1 MLVTFVSTVPSS
13 VLVEAALELKEQFD
27 LPLKLKVYYPRQIDE
42 EKVDDGSVEKD
53 LRTSDAVFLDIRGS
67 GRSID
72 LVYQSLKDECNIV
85 INLMAPVGK
94 MMEITRLGS
103 FAGRSLAGKIGRDEA
118 REPEDVWKKISRAES
133 LVQTAGKLIPLGPVK
148 DAGNYVRLTRYWR
161 YGGKE
166 NYRNLLM
173 LLLRDYLNCDLP
185 QAKEPT
191 AFPEYGIYHP
201 QMGFFHDCKE
211 FLSASGYDRASPTVG
226 VLFYGNMHFEQC
238 QPVLRSLQRELDG
251 SNLLPVFCDGIH
263 NLRAMREFFF
273 IDGKPILDALVNLTW
288 FRINGGPMGG
298 DPELTRRLLSDLNV
312 PVFTPACMYSREID
326 EWKSSEAGLSPL
338 ESIMAVIWPELDGC
352 IEPIPCCAVQSVDRG
367 EWQASE
373 VAALEERVCRIA
385 SRINS
390 WIRLKRKNNKDKR
403 LAIIIYNYPPGEE
416 NLGVASYLDVFASVS
431 RLLQRLKDEGYNVDL
446 PQKPLHEIF
455 QNLGLFNSAFW
466 QQPEKLLKSGFCLD
480 EGSYMQFFSSLPQS
494 MRRDVVQAWGEPPG
508 RVMVARGRLL
518 IPGVQL
524 GSIFIGVQPARP
536 PLGEEDV
543 AKASHDKTKPPHH
556 QYIAF
561 YHWLEK
567 VWRADAVVHV
577 GTHGLAE
584 FTKGKEIGLSD
595 ECFPDLLIGSL
606 PHLYFYH
613 VVNTSEVVIAKRRLY
628 GTTIGYNSPPY
639 MTSDLYRDYAELED
653 LIDEHGQARLHDTLR
668 MSRVEEKI
676 LQKASELHLRSED
689 LDSIH
694 AELYEMKRR
703 IIPKGLHII
712 GERYQASD
720 MKSFLEF
727 ILRYDREE
735 CKSLNRIMAEA
746 RGLDYDEVLR
756 DKICFVGDLEEID
769 RQASHLATICLD
781 DSADAAVQAS
791 GLARAQAYQL
801 RKTLDYGLHFLEMYS
816 ANDGEIESFLQGL
829 KMSFIPAASGGDV
842 IRTPQILPTGRN
854 LTQFDPTRVPTQT
867 AVERGSE
874 IAENTI
880 SAYLKKEGRFPEST
894 GVILWGFETTKTG
907 GETVGQILSY
917 IGVRLVK
924 DVGAWAPRL
933 DLVPLEELGRPR
945 IDALVNICGFF
956 RDMFPNVVLL
966 LDQAFNLA
974 AGQDEPLEMNFVRK
988 HSLQNQERM
997 NCMGLDDRTVRKMA
1011 NGRIFG
1017 PKAGEYGTRMLP
1029 LVEDSVWRTEEELSE
1044 VFIQSMD
1051 HLYAENQHG
1060 VKSDDIYRSNLARI
1074 DLVSQ
1079 VRDSHDREIIDLDH
1093 YYEFFGGLSRAVQK
1107 ERGRA
1112 PEMLISDTTGEIVLT
1127 EDVQDVV
1134 ARGARTRLLNPK
1146 WADAMLEHDFHG
1158 AQQVADRVENML
1170 GLAATTHAVENWIWS
1185 EIASLYIFDQ
1195 EMQEKLARNNRYAAA
1210 EVAQRLLEAQRRGYW
1225 QATEEE
1231 MERMREAS
1239 MEMEGRIE
1247 EMTEP
1252 R

>member
-1 MLVTFVSTVPSS
+1 MLVTFISTVSS
-13 VLVEAALELKEQFD
+13 SALAKAALELKEQFH
-27 LPLKLKVYYPRQIDE
+27 LPLELKVYYPRQMDE
-42 EKVDDGSVEKD
+42 EKVDDGIVAED
-53 LRTSDAVFLDIRGS
+53 LRASDAVFLDIRGS

-72 LVYQSLKDECNIV
+72 LVYQTLKDEHNIV
-85 INLMAPVGK
+85 VNLMAPAGK

-103 FAGRSLAGKIGRDEA
+103 FSGRSLAGKIGRGEA
-118 REPEDVWKKISRAES
+118 RDPEEVWKKISRAES
-133 LVQTAGKLIPLGPVK
+133 LVQTAGRLIPLGPVR
-148 DAGNYVRLTRYWR
+148 DAGNYVRLARYWR
-161 YGGKE
+161 YGGKD
-166 NYRNLLM
+166 NYRNLLI
-173 LLLRDYLNCDLP
+173 LLLREYLKCELP
-185 QAKEPT
+185 QAKEPA

-201 QMGFFHDCKE
+201 ELGFFQDRNE
-211 FLSASGYDRASPTVG
+211 FLSASGYDPARPTVG
-226 VLFYGNMHFEQC
+226 ILFYGNMHFEQC
-238 QPVLRSLQRELDG
+238 QPVLRSLQRTLDG
-251 SNLLPVFCDGIH
+251 INLLPVFCDGIH
-263 NLRAMREFFF
+263 NLRAMRKFFF
-273 IDGKPILDALVNLTW
+273 IEGRPMLDALVNLTW

-298 DPELTRRLLSDLNV
+298 DPELTRQLLSDLSA
-312 PVFTPACMYSREID
+312 PVFTPACMYGRDID
-326 EWKSSEAGLSPL
+326 EWRSSDTGLSPL
-338 ESIMAVIWPELDGC
+338 ESIMAVIWPELDGS
-352 IEPIPCCAVQSVDRG
+352 IEPIPCCAVQNLDLG
-367 EWQASE
+367 EWQSCE
-373 VAALEERVCRIA
+373 VAALEERVSKIA
-385 SRINS
+385 SRIKS
-390 WIRLKRKNNKDKR
+390 WISLKRKSNRDKR

-416 NLGVASYLDVFASVS
+416 NLAVASYLDVFASVS

-446 PQKPLHEIF
+446 PKKPLHEIF
-455 QNLGLFNSAFW
+455 QDLGLFNSAYW
-466 QQPEKLLKSGFCLD
+466 QQPERLLRSGFSL
-480 EGSYMQFFSSLPQS
+480 EGEEYLRFFSSLPQS
-494 MRRDVVQAWGEPPG
+494 MRCDVTQAWGEPPG
-508 RVMVARGRLL
+508 KVMVADGRLL

-524 GSIFIGVQPARP
+524 GSIFLGVQPARP

-543 AKASHDKTKPPHH
+543 AKASHDKTRPPHH
-556 QYIAF
+556 QYIGF

-567 VWRADAVVHV
+567 IWKADAVVHV

-584 FTKGKEIGLSD
+584 FTKGKEIGLSN

-653 LIDEHGQARLHDTLR
+653 LIDEYGQARLHDPLR
-668 MSRVEEKI
+668 MRRIEEKI
-676 LQKASELHLRSED
+676 LKMACELHLRSTD

-712 GERYQASD
+712 GERYQATD
-720 MKSFLEF
+720 LKSFLEF

-735 CKSLNRIMAEA
+735 CRSLNRILAES
-746 RGLDYDEVLR
+746 RGHNFDDLLK
-756 DKICFVGDLEEID
+756 DKSRYVSELEEID
-769 RQASHLATICLD
+769 RQASHLAGVCLD

-791 GLARAQAYQL
+791 GLARVQADRL

-816 ANDGEIESFLQGL
+816 ANDGEVESFLQGL
-829 KMSFIPAASGGDV
+829 MMSFIPAASGGDV

-874 IAENTI
+874 IAENTL

-907 GETVGQILSY
+907 GETIGQILSY
-917 IGVRLVK
+917 LGVRLAK
-924 DVGAWAPRL
+924 DAGAWAPRL

-966 LDQAFNLA
+966 LDRAFNLA

-988 HSLQNQERM
+988 HSLQNRERL
-997 NCMGLDDRTVRKMA
+997 NCMGLDEKTVRKMA

-1029 LVEDSVWRTEEELSE
+1029 LVEDSIWRTEEELCE

-1051 HLYAENQHG
+1051 HLYAENLHA
-1060 VKSDDIYRSNLARI
+1060 VKNDAIYRSNLSRI

-1107 ERGRA
+1107 ERGEA
-1112 PEMLISDTTGEIVLT
+1112 AEMLISDTTGEIVQT
-1127 EDVQDVV
+1127 EDVQDVI

-1170 GLAATTHAVENWIWS
+1170 GLAATTHSVESWIWS
-1185 EIASLYIFDQ
+1185 EIASLYIFDR
-1195 EMQEKLARNNRYAAA
+1195 EMLEKLSQNNRYAAA
-1210 EVAQRLLEAQRRGYW
+1210 EVTQRLLEAQRRGYW
-1225 QATEEE
+1225 QATEVEK
-1231 MERMREAS
+1231 ERMREAS
-1239 MEMEGRIE
+1239 MEMEGKIE
-1247 EMTEP
+1247 ETT
-1252 R
+1252 

>member
-1 MLVTFVSTVPSS
+1 MLVTFISTVPSS
-13 VLVEAALELKEQFD
+13 ALVEAARELKEQFD
-27 LPLKLKVYYPRQIDE
+27 LPLVLKVYYPRQIDE
-42 EKVDDGSVEKD
+42 EKVDDWAVAED
-53 LRTSDAVFLDIRGS
+53 LRSSDAVFLDIRGS

-72 LVYQSLKDECNIV
+72 LVYQTLKDERNIV
-85 INLMAPVGK
+85 VNLMAPVGK
-94 MMEITRLGS
+94 MMEITRLGTFS
-103 FAGRSLAGKIGRDEA
+103 GSSMAGKIGRSEA
-118 REPEDVWKKISRAES
+118 RDPEEVWKKISRAES
-133 LVQTAGKLIPLGPVK
+133 LVQTAGRLIPLGPVR
-148 DAGNYVRLTRYWR
+148 DAGNYVRLARYWR
-161 YGGKE
+161 YGGKD
-166 NYRNLLM
+166 NYRNLLI
-173 LLLRDYLNCDLP
+173 LLLREYLKYKLP
-185 QAKEPT
+185 QANEPV

-201 QMGFFHDCKE
+201 DLGFFQDRNE
-211 FLSASGYDRASPTVG
+211 FLSASGYDPARPTVG
-226 VLFYGNMHFEQC
+226 ILFYGNMHFEQC
-238 QPVLRSLQRELDG
+238 QPVLRSLQRELYG
-251 SNLLPVFCDGIH
+251 INLFPVFCDGIH

-273 IDGKPILDALVNLTW
+273 IEGRPMLDALVNLTW

-312 PVFTPACMYSREID
+312 PVFTPACMYGRDIE
-326 EWKSSEAGLSPL
+326 EWRRSDTGLSPL

-352 IEPIPCCAVQSVDRG
+352 IEPIPCCAVQNVDTG

-373 VAALEERVCRIA
+373 VAALEERVSKIALRIK
-385 SRINS
+385 S
-390 WIRLKRKNNKDKR
+390 WISLKRKSNQDKR

-416 NLGVASYLDVFASVS
+416 NLAVASYLDVFASVT
-431 RLLQRLKDEGYNVDL
+431 RLLQRLKDDGYNVDL
-446 PQKPLHEIF
+446 PEKPLHEIF
-455 QNLGLFNSAFW
+455 QDLGLFNSAFW
-466 QQPEKLLKSGFCLD
+466 QQPERLLQSGFSLECGDYLR
-480 EGSYMQFFSSLPQS
+480 FFSSLPQS
-494 MRRDVVQAWGEPPG
+494 MRSDVAQAWGEPPG
-508 RVMVARGRLL
+508 CVMVADGRIL
-518 IPGVQL
+518 IPGIQL

-543 AKASHDKTKPPHH
+543 AKSSHDKTRPPHH
-556 QYIAF
+556 QYIGF

-567 VWRADAVVHV
+567 IWKADAVVHV

-584 FTKGKEIGLSD
+584 FTKGKEIGLSS

-639 MTSDLYRDYAELED
+639 MTSDLYSDYAELED
-653 LIDEHGQARLHDTLR
+653 LIDEHSQARLHDPLR
-668 MSRVEEKI
+668 MKRLEEKI
-676 LQKASELHLRSED
+676 LEKATGLHLRSVD

-712 GERYQASD
+712 GERYRATD
-720 MKSFLEF
+720 LKSFLEF

-735 CKSLNRIMAEA
+735 CRSLNRILTEA
-746 RGLDYDEVLR
+746 KGLDYDSLLKSKSR
-756 DKICFVGDLEEID
+756 FVSELEEID
-769 RQASHLATICLD
+769 RQASHLTAICLD
-781 DSADAAVQAS
+781 ESADAAVQAS
-791 GLARAQAYQL
+791 GLARAQAEKL
-801 RKTLDYGLHFLEMYS
+801 RKTLEYGLQFLEKYS

-874 IAENTI
+874 IAENTL
-880 SAYLKKEGRFPEST
+880 SAYLKKEGSFPEST

-917 IGVRLVK
+917 LGVRLVK
-924 DVGAWAPRL
+924 DAGAWAPRL

-945 IDALVNICGFF
+945 IDVLVNICGFF

-966 LDQAFNLA
+966 LDRAFNLA

-988 HSLQNQERM
+988 HSLQNWEKL
-997 NCMGLDDRTVRKMA
+997 NCMGLDEKTVRKMA

-1029 LVEDSVWRTEEELSE
+1029 LVEDSIWKTEEELAE

-1051 HLYAENQHG
+1051 HLYAENLHA
-1060 VKSDDIYRSNLARI
+1060 VKSDDIYRSNLSRI

-1107 ERGRA
+1107 ERGAA
-1112 PEMLISDTTGEIVLT
+1112 PEMLISDTTGEIVQT
-1127 EDVQDVV
+1127 EDVQDVI

-1146 WADAMLEHDFHG
+1146 WTDAMLEHDFHG
-1158 AQQVADRVENML
+1158 AQQVADRVENIL
-1170 GLAATTHAVENWIWS
+1170 GLAATTHAVESWIWS
-1185 EIASLYIFDQ
+1185 EIANLYIFDRKML
-1195 EMQEKLARNNRYAAA
+1195 ENLARNNRYAAA
-1210 EVAQRLLEAQRRGYW
+1210 EVTQRLLEAQRRGYW

-1231 MERMREAS
+1231 KERLREAS
-1239 MEMEGRIE
+1239 MEIEGQIE
-1247 EMTEP
+1247 ETTGQ
-1252 R
+1252 